1 MIFLCDIDGT
11 VANLEHRLHFIQSS
25 KKDWNSFFK
34 SCVDDEPIPEV
45 ISTIKMLY
53 IAGATIIMVSGRS
66 DVVRQE
72 TETWLNIHSVPHANL
87 YMRSDGDRREDYL
100 VKSEL
105 LDQIRK
111 DYTEPIV
118 GVFDDRKQVVD
129 MFRNRGL
136 KVFQVA
142 EGLF

>member
-34 SCVDDEPIPEV
+34 SCVNDEPVPEV

-66 DVVRQE
+66 DVVRAE
-72 TETWLNIHSVPHANL
+72 TEDWLFKHSVPHANL
-87 YMRSDGDRREDYL
+87 YMRRDGDRREDYL

-111 DYTEPIV
+111 DYTEPII